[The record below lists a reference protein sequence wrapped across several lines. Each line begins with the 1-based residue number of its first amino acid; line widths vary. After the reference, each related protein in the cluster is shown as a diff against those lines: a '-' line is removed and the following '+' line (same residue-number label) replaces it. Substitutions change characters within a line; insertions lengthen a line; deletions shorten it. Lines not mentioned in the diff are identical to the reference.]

1 MYLTL
6 NIKNE
11 TMKTLINSSKISIA
25 EFVKRSFYSFQ
36 VLMVGIAIPV
46 LFIIGIADGNR
57 KKIQKN
63 DVNEITNTTQQSPE
77 QVVDL
82 NITRI

>member
-1 MYLTL
+1 
-6 NIKNE
+6 
-11 TMKTLINSSKISIA
+11 MKTVINSSKISIP

-46 LFIIGIADGNR
+46 LFIIGISDGNQ

-63 DVNEITNTTQQSPE
+63 DVNEVTNTTQQSPE

-82 NITRI
+82 NIVRI

>member
-1 MYLTL
+1 
-6 NIKNE
+6 
-11 TMKTLINSSKISIA
+11 MKTVINSSKISIP

-46 LFIIGIADGNR
+46 LFIIGISDGNQ

-63 DVNEITNTTQQSPE
+63 DVNEVTNTTQQSPE

-82 NITRI
+82 NIARI

>member
-1 MYLTL
+1 
-6 NIKNE
+6 
-11 TMKTLINSSKISIA
+11 MKTLINSSKISIP

-82 NITRI
+82 NIARI